1 MNYRVFGQ
9 MDKRQ
14 LRLVG
19 LAALF
24 FTLCVG
30 QISAREDSPKRVIST
45 APSITEMIY
54 AMGAEDLL
62 VGVTSYCDYPPEATS
77 KPIIGDFAS
86 PSIEAILRQKP
97 SLLIVLAGRRDLEDK
112 LAPFGIPMLVLEH
125 ESIEKIFQSLEILG
139 RVLGKEREAEDLI
152 TQSRNR
158 LAKVHARL
166 LGRPVKKVLFLV
178 GRNLGTLSDIY
189 AVGSEGYL
197 GELIRMAG
205 GTSIFPNL
213 LSAYPKV
220 SIEEILVQNPEI
232 IIDMSHSDRP
242 SAEDE
247 GPVRELWSRF
257 PMIEAVKQNNVH
269 VVDSDIFLIPGPR
282 VVDAVEMLAE
292 IIHGDSKR

>member
-1 MNYRVFGQ
+1 MNRVPG
-9 MDKRQ
+9 RGNRLH

-24 FTLCVG
+24 VLLSVAHVSAVG
-30 QISAREDSPKRVIST
+30 DSPKRVIST

-54 AMGAEDLL
+54 ALNAEDLL
-62 VGVTSYCDYPPEATS
+62 VGVTSYCDYPPEAAT

-97 SLLIVLAGRRDLEDK
+97 NLLIVLSGRQDLEDR
-112 LAPFGIPMLVLEH
+112 LSPFGIPLLVLEH
-125 ESIEKIFQSLEILG
+125 ESIEKVFTSIQTLG
-139 RVLGKEREAEDLI
+139 RYLDREREAGALV
-152 TQSRNR
+152 SRSRAR
-158 LAKVHARL
+158 LAAVRDRL
-166 LGRPVKKVLFLV
+166 TGRPVKKVLFLV

-205 GTSIFPNL
+205 GESIFPDL
-213 LSAYPKV
+213 YSAYPKV
-220 SIEEILVQNPEI
+220 SIEEILVRNPEI

-257 PMIEAVKQNNVH
+257 PTIEAVKQNHVQ

-282 VVDAVEMLAE
+282 VVDAVEMLAV
-292 IIHGDSKR
+292 IIHGDPK